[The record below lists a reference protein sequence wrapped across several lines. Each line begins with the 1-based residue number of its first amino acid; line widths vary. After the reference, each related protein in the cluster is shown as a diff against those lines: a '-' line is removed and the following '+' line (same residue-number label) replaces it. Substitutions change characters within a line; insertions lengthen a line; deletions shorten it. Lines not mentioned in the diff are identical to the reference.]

1 MKKEMRNRNNN
12 LFEPKNLLIGFLLI
26 IIFLLGFNYYSL
38 FSQRNVNLENLKGEL
53 YSTPRTSTSGI
64 LHPSSLINLGDDS
77 IVPPISNIFDESSN
91 WCNWA
96 DINKDGKVDE
106 ADIELWREYE
116 ICDVLNSTNCIIADV
131 NTDVVVDEEDYNIIV
146 DNFGRTGCKG
156 GVNICQDK
164 CHPSCSVGCTSSNW
178 CDGADINRDGIVD
191 DKDVEIWIKYV
202 NCDVS
207 TNPECLIADINNDG
221 VVGKEDYMILKFR
234 YLRTGCTEDVQ
245 CIPNP
250 ELVGQKCSIDYL
262 SVSGNSELNVSSC
275 SPIRIDGI
283 CGGVTGESP
292 GECVI
297 PEITCD
303 PKKDPSCKPLEPIN
317 WCDYITCP
325 WPSRCVSFFDPGN
338 PDLCAMN
345 PLVNEPEPDP
355 CQEECEKKGLVC
367 FRPIQNMR
375 IHWCVCKG
383 CPVPLSPPQP
393 YE

>member
-1 MKKEMRNRNNN
+1 MKKEMKRNNN

-26 IIFLLGFNYYSL
+26 IILLLGFNYYSL
-38 FSQRNVNLENLKGEL
+38 FSQRNVNLKNLEGEL

-64 LHPSSLINLGDDS
+64 LHPSSLINIGDDS

-96 DINKDGKVDE
+96 DINRDGKVDE
-106 ADIELWREYE
+106 ADVEL
-116 ICDVLNSTNCIIADV
+116 
-131 NTDVVVDEEDYNIIV
+131 
-146 DNFGRTGCKG
+146 
-156 GVNICQDK
+156 
-164 CHPSCSVGCTSSNW
+164 
-178 CDGADINRDGIVD
+178 
-191 DKDVEIWIKYV
+191 WIKYV

-207 TNPECLIADINNDG
+207 TNPECLVADINNDK

-234 YLRTGCTEDVQ
+234 YLRTGCTEVVQ

-250 ELVGQKCSIDYL
+250 ELAGQKCSIDYL
-262 SVSGNSELNVSSC
+262 SVSDISELEVTSC
-275 SPIRIDGI
+275 SPVRIDGI

-303 PKKDPSCKPLEPIN
+303 PENDPSCKPSEPD
-317 WCDYITCP
+317 WCDLITCP